1 MHERMPENRNI
12 FIFPTP
18 ELSELNE
25 RIQWRVKLKERTK
38 GNEQKKKKK
47 EKTILQYNQLS
58 LIQHRHYRLVPG
70 TFRVTNPI
78 CFKLPLSTF
87 GCAGAKP

>member
-1 MHERMPENRNI
+1 MHERIPENRNI

-38 GNEQKKKKK
+38 GNEQKKRK
-47 EKTILQYNQLS
+47 LFYNITSYLS
-58 LIQHRHYRLVPG
+58 HNIVIIGLYPV
-70 TFRVTNPI
+70 
-78 CFKLPLSTF
+78 LSV
-87 GCAGAKP
+87 